1 MPARD
6 IRTRRLLLRPFR
18 EDDADAFEAFAS
30 EPGYR
35 RYLGPHHPTPGEF
48 VANSLKVDWESALS
62 WVVCLDDV
70 PVGSIFLGI
79 DPNERFAELACMLAP
94 SVWRNHMA
102 SEAGEAVVAYAF
114 ETLHLE
120 KVVARAA
127 GGNRGAA
134 PRARPR
140 RIRAHEGDDPK
151 RARRQH
157 TGHESSAVQPHI
169 SLNAS
174 RHAAMAARAST
185 TPFGAPVVPDV

>member
-127 GGNRGAA
+127 GGNLASR
-134 PRARPR
+134 RATEKAGM
-140 RIRAHEGDDPK
+140 IQEGLLRAHRIHHDGHRVDEVLYGLTIDRWRCLRCMHSRRLARDD
-151 RARRQH
+151 
-157 TGHESSAVQPHI
+157 
-169 SLNAS
+169 
-174 RHAAMAARAST
+174 
-185 TPFGAPVVPDV
+185 